1 MRDKQPKK
9 PTSLD
14 RKQQEL
20 AQAESDLRAK
30 MDKLQHMI
38 TEAPR
43 IAEAESRRQRE
54 EILARASEGRT
65 RLDASVSLQDKR
77 YGDDDWSSRRPGSLR
92 KERREGR
99 IVFLVLALALGGA
112 VIWLVTHLHF

>member
-1 MRDKQPKK
+1 MLRRAPKT

-20 AQAESDLRAK
+20 AQAEADLRAK
-30 MDKLQHMI
+30 MEKLQQMI

-43 IAEAESRRQRE
+43 VAEEESRRQRE
-54 EILARASEGRT
+54 EILSRASEGRT
-65 RLDASVSLQDKR
+65 RLDASISLQDKR
-77 YGDDDWSSRRPGSLR
+77 YGDDDWATRPHRSLR

-112 VIWLVTHLHF
+112 VMWLLTHLHF